1 MSKKHTKRYAGF
13 WVRFF
18 AGVLD
23 IALMMP
29 LLVAALYL
37 FGVTDAIKITDD
49 FGNYSYLSVS
59 SDNQF
64 VDIALYAISIAYL
77 AYFIAGKKQA
87 TLGKRWMGIYVG
99 NVDGSKL
106 SWKKSLARALASI
119 LTALTCGLG
128 FIMMIFT
135 KEKTALH
142 DLICGTRV
150 FHGTKHG

>member
-1 MSKKHTKRYAGF
+1 MSQENSKRYAGF

-18 AGVLD
+18 AGILD
-23 IALMMP
+23 TALMMP
-29 LLVAALYL
+29 LLVLLLYF
-37 FGVTDAIKITDD
+37 FGVTDSIKITDD
-49 FGNYSYLSVS
+49 FGNYSALSIS

-64 VDIALYAISIAYL
+64 VDLALYAISIIYL
-77 AYFIAGKKQA
+77 AYFIAGKQQA

-106 SWKKSLARALASI
+106 SWQKSLARALASI

-128 FIMMIFT
+128 FIMLIFT

-142 DLICGTRV
+142 DLICNSRV
-150 FHGTKHG
+150 FHGSKK